1 MRIVSAA
8 EAVAGIRSGESI
20 YLHGASAT
28 PSVLLNAMVARS
40 AELHDVCVVHLHCEG
55 PGPHLAPEM
64 AGHFRHTALFIGPNA
79 RQAVNEGRA
88 DYIPAFLSDVPH
100 LFRRR
105 IVPLDT
111 VLINVSLPDQ
121 HGFCSLGTSVDAT
134 LAAVESAT
142 TVIAQLNRAMPR
154 TLGDGFIHTDRIDL
168 AVEVDVPPYE
178 HHAAQIGPLERR
190 IGAHVADL
198 VPDGAVLQM
207 GIGAIPAAVAMDL
220 LDKRDLGVHTEMFTD
235 VMVDLVESGA
245 VTGARK
251 EINRGR
257 IVTSFM
263 MGTQRLYRFVDNNP
277 MVEMR
282 PVDYT
287 NDTAVIRRLRRMTAI
302 NSAIEI
308 DLTGQVCAD
317 SIGHRLYSGIGG
329 QMDFVR
335 GAALA
340 EDGRSIFALPST
352 TKDGQVSR
360 IVPFLREGAGVVTTR
375 GHVQTVVTEWGIA
388 ELHGRSLG
396 ERARALIAIAHPDFR
411 DELTTAARKSLHLL

>member
-1 MRIVSAA
+1 MKIVSAA
-8 EAVAGIRSGESI
+8 EAVAGIRSGKSV

-28 PSVLLNAMVARS
+28 PSVLLDALLCRAP
-40 AELHDVCVVHLHCEG
+40 ELRDVRMVHLHCEG

-79 RQAVNEGRA
+79 RRAVNEGRA
-88 DYIPAFLSDVPH
+88 DYIPAFLSDVPD

-105 IVPLDT
+105 LVPLDT
-111 VLINVSLPDQ
+111 VLINVSPPDE

-134 LAAVESAT
+134 LAAIDSAT
-142 TVIAQLNRAMPR
+142 TVIAQLNRGMPR
-154 TLGDGFIHTDRIDL
+154 TLGDGFVHVDQIDR
-168 AVEVDVPPYE
+168 AVEVNVPPYE
-178 HHAAQIGPLERR
+178 HPLPLIGPVERR
-190 IGAHVADL
+190 IGGHVAEL
-198 VPDGAVLQM
+198 VPNGAVLQM
-207 GIGAIPAAVAMDL
+207 GIGAIPTAVAMDL
-220 LDKRDLGVHTEMFTD
+220 LEKRDLGVHTEMFTD

-245 VTGARK
+245 VTGALK

-257 IVTSFM
+257 IVTAFM
-263 MGTQRLYRFVDNNP
+263 MGTERLYRFVDDNP
-277 MVEMR
+277 MIEMR

-340 EDGRSIFALPST
+340 EDGRSIIALPST
-352 TKDGQVSR
+352 TKDGRISR
-360 IVPFLREGAGVVTTR
+360 IVPVLKEGAGVVTTR
-375 GHVQTVVTEWGIA
+375 GHVQTVVTEWGVA
-388 ELHGRSLG
+388 ELYGRSLR
-396 ERARALIAIAHPDFR
+396 ERARALISIAHPDFR
-411 DELTTAARKSLHLL
+411 DELAIAVRRTSFL

>member
-1 MRIVSAA
+1 MRVVSAT
-8 EAVAGIRSGESI
+8 EAVAGIRSGDSV

-28 PSVLLNAMVARS
+28 PSVLLDALVGRA
-40 AELHDVCVVHLHCEG
+40 AELHDVHMVHLHCEG
-55 PGPHLAPEM
+55 PGPHLAPNM

-100 LFRRR
+100 LFRRG

-111 VLINVSLPDQ
+111 VLINVSPPDG

-142 TVIAQLNRAMPR
+142 TVIAQLNRGMPR
-154 TLGDGFIHTDRIDL
+154 TLGDGFIHVDRIDL
-168 AVEVDVPPYE
+168 AIEVDVPPYE
-178 HHAAQIGPLERR
+178 HVLPQIGPLERR
-190 IGAHVADL
+190 IGGHVAEL
-198 VPDGAVLQM
+198 VPDGAVIQM
-207 GIGAIPAAVAMDL
+207 GIGAIPTAVAMDL

-245 VTGARK
+245 VTGALK

-257 IVTSFM
+257 IVSAFM
-263 MGTQRLYRFVDNNP
+263 IGTERLYRFVDDNP

-340 EDGRSIFALPST
+340 EDGRSIIALPST
-352 TKDGQVSR
+352 TSDGRISR

-388 ELHGRSLG
+388 ELHGRSLA

-411 DELTTAARKSLHLL
+411 DELTAAARKTLFL

>member
-1 MRIVSAA
+1 VRLVDAT
-8 EAVAGIRSGESI
+8 EAVAGIRSGESV

-28 PSVLLNAMVARS
+28 PSVLLDALVAR
-40 AELHDVCVVHLHCEG
+40 APELEGVRVVHLHCEG
-55 PGPHLAPEM
+55 PGPHLAREM
-64 AGHFRHTALFIGPNA
+64 EGHFRHIALFIGPNA

-88 DYIPAFLSDVPH
+88 DYVPAFLSDVPH

-111 VLINVSLPDQ
+111 VFINVTPPDE
-121 HGFCSLGTSVDAT
+121 HGYCSLGTSVDAT
-134 LAAVESAT
+134 ISAIESAT
-142 TVIAQLNRAMPR
+142 TVVAQFNRAMPR
-154 TLGDGFIHTDRIDL
+154 TLGDGFIHVDRIDL
-168 AVEVDVPPYE
+168 GVEVDVPPYE
-178 HHAAQIGPLERR
+178 HRPPDIGPLERR
-190 IGAHVADL
+190 IGAYVAEM

-251 EINRGR
+251 EINRGK
-257 IVTSFM
+257 IVTAFM
-263 MGTQRLYRFVDNNP
+263 MGTQRLYRFVDDNP
-277 MVEMR
+277 MIEMR
-282 PVDYT
+282 AVDYT

-317 SIGHRLYSGIGG
+317 SIGYRMYSGIGG

-340 EDGRSIFALPST
+340 EDGRSIIALPST
-352 TKDGQVSR
+352 IKGGSLSR
-360 IVPFLREGAGVVTTR
+360 IVAALHEGAGVVTTR
-375 GHVQTVVTEWGIA
+375 GHVQTVVTEWGVA
-388 ELHGRSLG
+388 ELHGRSIAD
-396 ERARALIAIAHPDFR
+396 RARALIGIAGPSFR
-411 DELTTAARKSLHLL
+411 ESLTAAARLAHFF